1 MKLKSL
7 INDKKLSIDNI
18 NIVGLSE
25 NSKEIKKNY
34 IFFIKETKNF
44 KSSYI
49 DEAVNNGAKL
59 IIYSKDCQLN
69 IKKYNNLCY
78 FYAVDDIDRAISKL
92 SEKFHKVK
100 KNKIKIYGITGTN
113 GKSTVS
119 NFIAQLITLQ
129 KEKAGL
135 IGTLGNGIYPKL
147 SQKNLTTPNIID
159 INKYISQFFNK
170 EASAVVIEASS
181 HGIKQNRIQGIN
193 FDTVIFTNL
202 THDHLDYHK
211 NMKDYYNTKLKL
223 FTKYKSKRKIIC
235 IDNYYGK
242 KIYKD
247 IKNRNKVKTVSISN
261 SKADFYASDIT
272 YYRYGIKFK
281 IHSNYGDKEINI
293 KMFGEFNVI
302 NILLAVASLA
312 TNKIKYNLIINNII
326 KLKPIDGRMNKY
338 YKVGYP
344 TTFIDFAHTPDAM
357 KQVIVSIKKHF
368 PKNKIITIFGCGGER
383 DTKKRKSMGEIACKL
398 SDHIIITNDNP
409 RNESQKKITEDIIL
423 GIKKNKKY
431 QVVLDR
437 SKAIKKSLN
446 RGNFN
451 KVVLILGK
459 GHEQFQIVKSK
470 KIAYSDKSEVIKLMV

>member
-1 MKLKSL
+1 
-7 INDKKLSIDNI
+7 
-18 NIVGLSE
+18 
-25 NSKEIKKNY
+25 
-34 IFFIKETKNF
+34 
-44 KSSYI
+44 
-49 DEAVNNGAKL
+49 
-59 IIYSKDCQLN
+59 
-69 IKKYNNLCY
+69 
-78 FYAVDDIDRAISKL
+78 
-92 SEKFHKVK
+92 
-100 KNKIKIYGITGTN
+100 
-113 GKSTVS
+113 
-119 NFIAQLITLQ
+119 
-129 KEKAGL
+129 
-135 IGTLGNGIYPKL
+135 
-147 SQKNLTTPNIID
+147 
-159 INKYISQFFNK
+159 
-170 EASAVVIEASS
+170 
-181 HGIKQNRIQGIN
+181 
-193 FDTVIFTNL
+193 
-202 THDHLDYHK
+202 
-211 NMKDYYNTKLKL
+211 MKDYYNTKLKL

-302 NILLAVASLA
+302 NILLAVASLS